1 MMTSSS
7 PPSGLP
13 LPDPD
18 SLGHSNDVAR
28 HLAAAIDATPDGFL
42 PFEQWM
48 HLALYAPG
56 LGYYA
61 AGSAKF
67 GGDLPTGD
75 FTTAPELT
83 PLFGQ
88 TLAQQVAQILGIAGS
103 VQVLEFGAGS
113 GALASAVIPALRRLG
128 IEPEYQILEVS
139 ADLRQRQQAR
149 LAPLQANV
157 VWLDSLP
164 QAFRGCVLANEV
176 LDAMPATLFRWDEDG
191 SLAELGVRLCP
202 ATEQASD
209 QAMPRGFKLAGRP
222 ASNALRA
229 AVSARMPALPGYCSE
244 INLQAEAWIS
254 QMGNWLERG
263 AALLIDYGFPQ
274 REYYHP
280 QRAEGT
286 LMCHFRHHTHTQPL
300 IYPGLQDIT
309 THVDFTAMADAALAA
324 GLGVY
329 GYTSQARFLMN
340 AGLPALLAHQGQPE
354 SQHSPAAHAAPIA
367 AAAHAS
373 MLSAINKLT
382 AESEMGELF
391 KVLAIGRGLD
401 QPLQGFMR
409 GDRRDRL

>member
-1 MMTSSS
+1 MMSSS
-7 PPSGLP
+7 SAPTGLP

-18 SLGHSNDVAR
+18 SLKHSHDVAR
-28 HLAAAIDATPDGFL
+28 HLAETINATPDGFL

-48 HLALYAPG
+48 QLALYAPG

-88 TLAQQVAQILGIAGS
+88 TLAQQIAQVLRITDS

-113 GALASAVIPALRRLG
+113 GALASAIIPALRQLG

-139 ADLRQRQQAR
+139 ADLRQRQQTR

-157 VWLDSLP
+157 VWLDTLP
-164 QAFRGCVLANEV
+164 QGFRGCVIANEV
-176 LDAMPATLFRWDEDG
+176 LDAMPATLFRWDEHG
-191 SLAELGVRLCP
+191 LLTELGVRLRP
-202 ATEQASD
+202 ATADAAAQAL
-209 QAMPRGFKLAGRP
+209 PPGFELAERP
-222 ASNALRA
+222 ARDSLKT

-244 INLQAEAWIS
+244 INLQAEAWIT

-286 LMCHFRHHTHTQPL
+286 LMCHFRHHTHAQPL

-324 GLGVY
+324 GLGIY

-340 AGLPALLAHQGQPE
+340 AGLPALLA
-354 SQHSPAAHAAPIA
+354 SQALPDDPAAHAAPVA

-391 KVLAIGRGLD
+391 KVLAIGRGID
-401 QPLQGFMR
+401 EPLQGFLR